1 MDNAFKTRRPMKFVI
16 ITLLIALLSFL
27 SGLYLPW
34 WGFAVAAFLV
44 SALIQQRPGL
54 AFLAGFTA
62 LFLLWAGLSWSMD
75 APNNSILSKKI
86 AEILPLDGSS
96 VALILVTA
104 LVGALVGGLAALTGS
119 YVHKRRSQYLE
130 EEVV

>member
-1 MDNAFKTRRPMKFVI
+1 MKFVI
-16 ITLLIALLSFL
+16 SILLIALLSFL

-34 WGFAVAAFLV
+34 WGFALAAFIV

-75 APNNSILSKKI
+75 APNNGILSRKI
-86 AEILPLDGSS
+86 AEILPLGGSS
-96 VALILVTA
+96 TALILVTA

-119 YVHKRRSQYLE
+119 FLQKRKEEANQYME
-130 EEVV
+130 

>member
-1 MDNAFKTRRPMKFVI
+1 MKFVI
-16 ITLLIALLSFL
+16 TTLLIALLSFL

-34 WGFAVAAFLV
+34 WGFALAACLV
-44 SALIQQRPGL
+44 CALIQQRPGL

-86 AEILPLDGSS
+86 AEILPLGGSAL
-96 VALILVTA
+96 ALILVTS

-119 YVHKRRSQYLE
+119 YFHKRRSQSRE
-130 EEVV
+130 EEVM

>member
-1 MDNAFKTRRPMKFVI
+1 MKFVI
-16 ITLLIALLSFL
+16 TTLLIALLSFL

-34 WGFAVAAFLV
+34 WGFALAACLV

-75 APNNSILSKKI
+75 APNNSILSRKI
-86 AEILPLDGSS
+86 AEILPLGGSS

-104 LVGALVGGLAALTGS
+104 LVGALVGGLASLTGS
-119 YVHKRRSQYLE
+119 FLQKKKAVNPDME
-130 EEVV
+130 

>member
-1 MDNAFKTRRPMKFVI
+1 MKFVI
-16 ITLLIALLSFL
+16 TILLIALLSFL

-34 WGFAVAAFLV
+34 WGFALAALLV
-44 SALIQQRPGL
+44 SVLIKQRPGL

-75 APNNSILSKKI
+75 APNNSILSRKI
-86 AEILPLDGSS
+86 AEILPLGGSS
-96 VALILVTA
+96 LALILVTA

-119 YVHKRRSQYLE
+119 FVQKKK
-130 EEVV
+130 EVNPDME

>member
-1 MDNAFKTRRPMKFVI
+1 MDHALKTRQPMKFVI
-16 ITLLIALLSFL
+16 SILLIALLSFL

-34 WGFAVAAFLV
+34 WGCALAAFLV
-44 SALIQQRPGL
+44 SALIQQRPGH

-75 APNNSILSKKI
+75 APNNSILSTKI
-86 AEILPLDGSS
+86 AQILPLDGST
-96 VALILVTA
+96 VALILITA

-119 YVHKRRSQYLE
+119 FLQKKKVINPDME
-130 EEVV
+130 